1 MTTIRRPT
9 ATAASLAIA
18 LVLSA
23 PAALQ
28 AQASGSGTTGR
39 TDAAVR
45 VMHAVRR
52 VGHVTID
59 GRLDEPA
66 WASAPVADSFTQSY
80 PNPGAPPPDPTT
92 VRVLYDDDAL
102 YVGIRMYDAHPD
114 SIAAQLARRDASGIY
129 SDWVHL
135 IIDSYHDRRTA
146 YRFSVNPR
154 RVEKDVYTYNDG
166 NEDLNWDAVWQ
177 VATRVDSLG
186 WVAEYRIPLS
196 QLRFG
201 PVPAD
206 SSQVWGIQV
215 MRDVARRNER
225 DAWSPWT
232 PQSPGFVSGF
242 GDLVGLV
249 NVPVPRRL
257 EVAPYASAKVTRAP
271 GSTADP
277 FYHPTDTKPSVG
289 ADLQM
294 GLPGGL
300 SLTGTVNPDF
310 GQVEVDPAVVNLSA
324 YETFFPEKR
333 PFFLEGSG
341 IFQFGQV
348 RTQNDY
354 GSQYFFYSRRVG
366 RAPELGPSGN
376 DIQFADQPDQ
386 TTIAGAAKVTG
397 KTGPWS
403 IGVMDALTTQENAQ
417 VLTTGGTRRQSPVE
431 PLTNYFVGRLKHDFR
446 QGASFVGAML
456 TSTVRRMSDTAF
468 TPFLHANATFGGLD
482 FEHGIGDR
490 TWILSGFVAG
500 SRVAGSREAVAL
512 TQRNSTHYFQRPDA
526 GYLTF
531 DSTRTALGGYEGEL
545 ALQKSGNLFGSLAY
559 KEMSPGFDINDLGF
573 VGRGDYRA
581 LSYLVGYQN
590 FQAGKHLQ
598 NYSLFAYA
606 NHVWNFG
613 GQPIY
618 QGAAASVNVTFNNL
632 WTATLGG
639 GGTFAVYDDRLLRG
653 GPLARSPGAWNAN
666 GSVTT
671 DSRWPVIVGLAG
683 SYRRD
688 ASGAESRGVDLS
700 FDARPASNL
709 HVTVGPSLSTAHSTA
724 QYLGAIPDPNATAT
738 YGARYLFAG
747 LRQTTLSLDTRIEW
761 TFTPQLSLQAY
772 IQPFIA
778 AGAFST
784 FKEFAR
790 VGTYQF
796 AVYGQDRGTISYDGA
811 AGTYTIDPD
820 GAGPSASF
828 TLPNPDF
835 TVRSLRGNAVLR
847 WEYRPGSAIYFVWQQ
862 QRFSSAPVGD
872 FQLGRDA
879 RAIVGAR
886 PTNVFLIKATY
897 WMGQREPLCAFT
909 RTS

>member
-1 MTTIRRPT
+1 MTTMTGLT
-9 ATAASLAIA
+9 APAASLVAA

-23 PAALQ
+23 PPALDCQ
-28 AQASGSGTTGR
+28 SPRGGGAGPR
-39 TDAAVR
+39 PDEAVR

-52 VGHVTID
+52 VGRITID

-66 WASAPVADSFTQSY
+66 WANAPVADSFTQSY
-80 PNPGAPPPDPTT
+80 PAPGAPAPDPTT

-146 YRFSVNPR
+146 FRFSVNPR

-177 VATRVDSLG
+177 VGTRVDSLG

-201 PVPAD
+201 SAPAD
-206 SSQVWGIQV
+206 SSRVWGIQV
-215 MRDVARRNER
+215 MRDIARRNER

-232 PQSPGFVSGF
+232 PRSPGFVSAL

-249 NVPVPRRL
+249 NVPAPRRL
-257 EVAPYASAKVTRAP
+257 DVVPYASTKVTRAP
-271 GSTADP
+271 GDAADP
-277 FYHPTDTKPSVG
+277 FYHATDTKPSLG

-300 SLTGTVNPDF
+300 TLTGTVNPDF

-341 IFQFGQV
+341 IFDFGDV
-348 RTQNDY
+348 RRQNDY

-366 RAPELGPSGN
+366 RPPEVGPSGN
-376 DIQFADQPDQ
+376 DIQFADVPDQ
-386 TTIAGAAKVTG
+386 TTIAGAAKASG

-403 IGVMDALTTQENAQ
+403 IGVIDAVTTREDAA
-417 VLTTGGTRRQSPVE
+417 VLTTGGTRRESPVE

-446 QGASFVGAML
+446 QGASFLGAML
-456 TSTVRRMSDTAF
+456 TSTVRSMSDTVF
-468 TPFLHANATFGGLD
+468 TPRLHADATFGGID
-482 FEHGIGDR
+482 FEHGMRNR
-490 TWILSGFVAG
+490 TWILSGFLAG
-500 SRVAGSREAVAL
+500 SRVAGSRQAIAL
-512 TQRNSTHYFQRPDA
+512 TQRNSTHYYQRPDA
-526 GYLTF
+526 GYLSF
-531 DSTRTALGGYEGEL
+531 DSARTALDGYEGEV
-545 ALQKSGNLFGSLAY
+545 ALLKSGEVFGSLAY
-559 KEMSPGFDINDLGF
+559 KQMSPGFDINDLGF
-573 VGRGDYRA
+573 VGRADYRA

-590 FQAGKHLQ
+590 YRAGKHLQ
-598 NYSLFAYA
+598 NYSVFAYA

-613 GQPIY
+613 GRPIY
-618 QGAAASVNVTFNNL
+618 QGVAAAANVTFNSL
-632 WTATLGG
+632 WSASVGG
-639 GGTFAVYDDRLLRG
+639 GRTFAVYDDRLLRG
-653 GPLARSPGAWNAN
+653 GPLARSPAGWSAN
-666 GSVTT
+666 GDVST
-671 DSRWPVIVGLAG
+671 DSRWPVIVNLGA
-683 SYRRD
+683 SYQRD
-688 ASGAESRGVDLS
+688 ASGGESHRVDLS

-709 HVTVGPSLSTAHSTA
+709 HATVGPTFSVNHSTA

-738 YGARYLFAG
+738 YGARYLFAD
-747 LRQTTLSLDTRIEW
+747 LRQTTLSMDVRVEW
-761 TFTPQLSLQAY
+761 TFTPELSLQAY
-772 IQPFIA
+772 VQPFIA
-778 AGAFST
+778 SAAFST

-790 VGTYQF
+790 VGAYDF
-796 AVYGQDRGTISYDGA
+796 AVYGRDRGTITYDGA
-811 AGTYTIDPD
+811 ARTYTVDPD
-820 GAGPSASF
+820 GPGPSGSF

-835 TVRSLRGNAVLR
+835 NVRSLRGDAVLR
-847 WEYRPGSAIYFVWQQ
+847 WEYRPGSAIYLVWQQ
-862 QRFSSAPVGD
+862 QRYSSAPVGD
-872 FQLGRDA
+872 FQLDRDA

-897 WMGQREPLCAFT
+897 WLGH
-909 RTS
+909 

>member
-1 MTTIRRPT
+1 MTLHRLT
-9 ATAASLAIA
+9 ATS
-18 LVLSA
+18 LVLALAPCA
-23 PAALQ
+23 PAAVR
-28 AQASGSGTTGR
+28 AQSPRGDAGAR
-39 TDAAVR
+39 HVAAVR
-45 VMHAVRR
+45 VMNAARR
-52 VGHVTID
+52 VGRITID
-59 GRLDEPA
+59 GRLDEAA

-80 PNPGAPPPDPTT
+80 PAPGAPAPDPTT

-146 YRFSVNPR
+146 FRFSVNPR

-177 VATRVDSLG
+177 VSTRVDSLG

-201 PVPAD
+201 SVPAD

-215 MRDVARRNER
+215 MRDIARRNER

-232 PQSPGFVSGF
+232 PQSPGFVSAF

-249 NVPVPRRL
+249 NVPAPRRL
-257 EVAPYASAKVTRAP
+257 EVVPYASAKVTRAP
-271 GSTADP
+271 GDGADP
-277 FYHPTDTKPSVG
+277 FYHPTDTKPAVG
-289 ADLQM
+289 ADVRM

-300 SLTGTVNPDF
+300 TLTGTVNPDF

-348 RTQNDY
+348 RTQNDF
-354 GSQYFFYSRRVG
+354 GPQYFFYSRRIG
-366 RAPELGPSGN
+366 RPPEVGPSGN
-376 DIQFADQPDQ
+376 DIGFADVPDQ
-386 TTIAGAAKVTG
+386 TTIAGAANVTG

-403 IGVMDALTTQENAQ
+403 IGVIDAVTAPENAQ
-417 VLTTGGTRRQSPVE
+417 VQTTSGTRRQSPVE

-468 TPFLHANATFGGLD
+468 TPWLHADATFGGVD
-482 FEHGIGDR
+482 FEHGMRNR
-490 TWILSGFVAG
+490 TWILSGFLAG
-500 SRVAGSREAVAL
+500 SRVAGSPEAIAL

-526 GYLTF
+526 SYLSF
-531 DSTRTALGGYEGEL
+531 DSTRTALTGYEGEVAML
-545 ALQKSGNLFGSLAY
+545 KTGNVFGSLAY

-590 FQAGKHLQ
+590 YQAGKHLQ

-613 GQPIY
+613 GRPIY
-618 QGAAASVNVTFNNL
+618 QGVAAAASVTFNNL
-632 WTATLGG
+632 WSANLGG
-639 GGTFAVYDDRLLRG
+639 GRNFAVYDDRLLRG
-653 GPLARSPGAWNAN
+653 GPLARSPAAWNVN
-666 GSVTT
+666 GGVTT
-671 DSRWPVIVGLAG
+671 DSRWPVIVGLNG
-683 SYRRD
+683 SYFRD
-688 ASGAESRGVDLS
+688 ASGAETHSVNLS
-700 FDARPASNL
+700 FDARPASVL
-709 HVTVGPSLSTAHSTA
+709 HVTVGPTFSVSHSTA
-724 QYLGAIPDPNATAT
+724 QYLGAVPDPNATAT
-738 YGARYLFAG
+738 YGARYLFAD
-747 LRQTTLSLDTRIEW
+747 LRQTTLSLDTRVEW
-761 TFTPQLSLQAY
+761 TFTPELSLQAY

-778 AGAFST
+778 SAAFSGY
-784 FKEFAR
+784 KEFTR
-790 VGTYQF
+790 VGAYDF
-796 AVYGQDRGTISYDGA
+796 AVYGRDQGTITYDA
-811 AGTYTIDPD
+811 AAHTYTIDPD

-828 TLPNPDF
+828 PLPNPDF
-835 TVRSLRGNAVLR
+835 NLRSLRGNAVLR

-862 QRFSSAPVGD
+862 QRYTSAPVGD
-872 FQLGRDA
+872 FQLDRDA
-879 RAIVGAR
+879 RALIGAR
-886 PTNVFLIKATY
+886 PTNVFLIKATF
-897 WMGQREPLCAFT
+897 WMGR
-909 RTS
+909 